1 MIVKRR
7 PLSVTARPSTCGSA
21 ANLRRHRPSPRT
33 MTSSELSIWSSS
45 VRKVRPSAGVAP
57 SSEKYEA
64 DTNSVSRRSE
74 LSVSVSVCIC
84 ESTAARSSNERV
96 ACARQSRKSG
106 YDAPLRSIWPRS
118 TLPIKLTSR
127 SGSLYGMACVRVAS
141 TTLKTAV
148 LPPMPTASARTATA
162 AKPGE
167 RSRLRPACR
176 TSIPMLSS
184 HVRIFI
190 GGAHSQTVCR
200 SSPRRPSTVAGV
212 SRLRNGSRS
221 VLGRDLSVTA
231 HGGSSRRAGPVL
243 WTRRPRYDHG
253 MKRSGVA
260 DLPLH
265 GGRVPAWLASRMS
278 TLGTAIAESVMLHY
292 GRPALLSRLSD
303 PFWFQALG
311 SVMGMDWHS
320 SGITTSVMGALKRG
334 LNPRAHELG
343 VYICGGRGKQS
354 RNTPS
359 ELRAIADRINLDGD
373 ALVRTSRLTARVDNN
388 AVADGF
394 QIYLHSFI
402 LTGDGD
408 WAVVQQGMN
417 EDSRLARR
425 YHWHSAAVRDFT
437 SEPHTAIVGEHA
449 GTIMNLVDREARPAQ
464 EALLAITR
472 DDPSRTL
479 ADIRAAYAHSA
490 SAPRLVMPA
499 HHDVRATDVNEKRLG
514 AVLALAHERDLR
526 DFASFLLL
534 EQLGPRTLQSL
545 ALVAEVV
552 HGAPT
557 RFEDPAR
564 FAFAHGGKDGHP
576 FPVPLKVYDESIA
589 VLRRALDSAKLG
601 HTDKLG
607 GFKRLDAFT
616 RAIETQ
622 RGPEADVSATIAHER
637 AISATHGGR
646 TVFDDQPSR
655 SALRPAGP
663 PSRDALRGAGPP
675 SRDALRGA
683 GPPGPRR
690 GQLGL
695 FDDEPP
701 RQ

>member
-1 MIVKRR
+1 MGRAV
-7 PLSVTARPSTCGSA
+7 
-21 ANLRRHRPSPRT
+21 
-33 MTSSELSIWSSS
+33 
-45 VRKVRPSAGVAP
+45 
-57 SSEKYEA
+57 
-64 DTNSVSRRSE
+64 
-74 LSVSVSVCIC
+74 
-84 ESTAARSSNERV
+84 
-96 ACARQSRKSG
+96 
-106 YDAPLRSIWPRS
+106 YD
-118 TLPIKLTSR
+118 
-127 SGSLYGMACVRVAS
+127 G
-141 TTLKTAV
+141 
-148 LPPMPTASARTATA
+148 
-162 AKPGE
+162 
-167 RSRLRPACR
+167 
-176 TSIPMLSS
+176 
-184 HVRIFI
+184 
-190 GGAHSQTVCR
+190 
-200 SSPRRPSTVAGV
+200 
-212 SRLRNGSRS
+212 
-221 VLGRDLSVTA
+221 
-231 HGGSSRRAGPVL
+231 
-243 WTRRPRYDHG
+243 G

-278 TLGTAIAESVMLHY
+278 TLGTAIAESVLLHY

-354 RNTPS
+354 RETPA
-359 ELRAIADRINLDGD
+359 ELRAIAERINLDGD

-394 QIYLHSFI
+394 QIYLHSFL
-402 LTGDGD
+402 LTRDGD

-417 EDSRLARR
+417 EASRLARR

-437 SEPHTAIVGEHA
+437 SEPHTAIVGAHA

-464 EALLAITR
+464 DALLAITR
-472 DDPSRTL
+472 EDPARTL
-479 ADIRAAYAHSA
+479 ADLRHLTMP
-490 SAPRLVMPA
+490 PRHGEMARHLTMPR
-499 HHDVRATDVNEKRLG
+499 HHDVRPNDVNEKRLG

-552 HGAPT
+552 HGTPT
-557 RFEDPAR
+557 RFDDPAR

-589 VLRRALDSAKLG
+589 VLRRALDSARLG
-601 HTDKLG
+601 DTDKLG

-616 RAIETQ
+616 RAIEAR
-622 RGPEADVSATIAHER
+622 RGPEADVTATIAHER
-637 AISATHGGR
+637 AISESLGGR
-646 TVFDDQPSR
+646 TVFDDPPSR
-655 SALRPAGP
+655 SALRRAGTP
-663 PSRDALRGAGPP
+663 R
-675 SRDALRGA
+675 
-683 GPPGPRR
+683 PRR

-695 FDDEPP
+695 FD
-701 RQ
+701 